1 MNFGERAANVVLAA
15 GISGSRGK
23 GNSGNEIVP
32 HPGSLELG
40 STMAIFQIANLNLG
54 RMRWGQT
61 SPQAGLLAW
70 RFPVTVSPYR
80 GALTPSLPG
89 GHEQAFSAVPS
100 MQPAPPQV
108 GA

>member
-32 HPGSLELG
+32 HLGSLELG
-40 STMAIFQIANLNLG
+40 STMAIFQIANRNLG

-61 SPQAGLLAW
+61 SPQAVLLAW
-70 RFPVTVSPYR
+70 RFSPLQSAPI
-80 GALTPSLPG
+80 GA
-89 GHEQAFSAVPS
+89 H
-100 MQPAPPQV
+100 
-108 GA
+108 